1 MISEREKSN
10 QRNLLKNKG
19 GRPKK
24 HIKRDQ
30 QLALMCTLLE
40 RKIIEHKARLAN
52 LCLSEFLRELAMGS
66 QENRKIKVLPKE
78 VLQLTA
84 TLHHMAANLN
94 QLSKKNNRE
103 EPFSEEEKLML
114 GLLAME
120 IKNLTENIKCYLK

>member
-1 MISEREKSN
+1 MIREGKN
-10 QRNLLKNKG
+10 NDQKLQVKNKG

-78 VLQLTA
+78 VLHLTA

-103 EPFSEEEKLML
+103 EPFSEEEKTKL
-114 GLLAME
+114 GLLAKE
-120 IKNLTENIKCYLK
+120 ITNVAENIKCFLK